1 MTGRLAGKVAI
12 ITGASRGLGQYC
24 AIGYA
29 KEGAKVVVAARTE
42 TENDPR
48 LPGTI
53 HDTVR
58 MVNEAGGEGL
68 AVVCNVGDEA
78 SVEAMAQKVLA
89 EFGRIDILMTNA
101 AVQPAGFISTIRP
114 KSWELEFNINV
125 HGPFRCIRAVLP
137 AMQAQKSGNIINIS
151 SVAARGGSH
160 YGATKRAVEA
170 MTIGLARELKEQGI
184 AVNAMKPVG
193 GIETPGL
200 LFGRPQGAGAMA
212 PSPGQNPTPRPAPQA
227 YAGRQQAR
235 PAVAGLLRRGRGA
248 AGHADAGHLHRP
260 SLQRR
265 ATDRAAGLGGRQGPV
280 PLGKPAELGRGDDRR
295 LSSAGSRAY
304 RPNE

>member
-1 MTGRLAGKVAI
+1 MAGRLAGKVAI

-24 AIGYA
+24 AVGYA
-29 KEGAKVVVAARTE
+29 REGAKVVIAARTE
-42 TENDPR
+42 VESDPR

-53 HDTVR
+53 HDTVK
-58 MVNEAGGEGL
+58 MCEAAGGEGL
-68 AVVCNVGDEA
+68 AVVCNVGDME
-78 SVEAMAQKVLA
+78 SVEAMAQKVLDHW
-89 EFGRIDILMTNA
+89 GRIDILMTNA
-101 AVQPAGFISTIRP
+101 AVQPAGFISTIKP

-125 HGPFRCIRAVLP
+125 HGPFRCIRAALP

-170 MTIGLARELKEQGI
+170 MTIGLARELKDQGI

-212 PSPGQNPTPRPAPQA
+212 PAPGQSPTARPAPQA
-227 YAGRQQAR
+227 YTPGVR
-235 PAVAGLLRRGRGA
+235 PGLPSPDSYVEAAVLLAMQTPDSFTGQVYNDAQLIERLASETDKKRFRSENPSNWVEAMTA
-248 AGHADAGHLHRP
+248 A
-260 SLQRR
+260 
-265 ATDRAAGLGGRQGPV
+265 
-280 PLGKPAELGRGDDRR
+280 
-295 LSSAGSRAY
+295 
-304 RPNE
+304 

>member
-1 MTGRLAGKVAI
+1 MAGRLAGKVAI

-24 AIGYA
+24 AVGYGR
-29 KEGAKVVVAARTE
+29 EGAKVVVAARTE
-42 TENDPR
+42 VESDPR

-58 MVNEAGGEGL
+58 MVEEAGGEAI
-68 AVVCNVGDEA
+68 AVVCNVADMD
-78 SVEAMAQKVLA
+78 SVEAMAARTLEQW
-89 EFGRIDILMTNA
+89 GRIDILMTNA
-101 AVQPAGFISTIRP
+101 AVQPAGFISTIKP

-137 AMQAQKSGNIINIS
+137 AMQVQKSGNIINIS

-170 MTIGLARELKEQGI
+170 MTIGLARELKDQGI

-212 PSPGQNPTPRPAPQA
+212 PAPGQDPTARPAPQA
-227 YAGRQQAR
+227 YQPGN
-235 PAVAGLLRRGRGA
+235 
-248 AGHADAGHLHRP
+248 
-260 SLQRR
+260 
-265 ATDRAAGLGGRQGPV
+265 
-280 PLGKPAELGRGDDRR
+280 
-295 LSSAGSRAY
+295 
-304 RPNE
+304 RPNLPSPASYVEAAVLLAMQTPDTFTGQFYNDAQLIERLASDADKARFRAENPPNWVEAMTAD